1 MALVTMNEQGEIV
14 DTSKHRW
21 MFICDRC
28 GNTVP
33 HANHMEIFRLAYRE
47 DGGEN
52 DHRSFCSQ
60 ICVSEIIKTEF
71 NQTPI
76 EVTI

>member
-1 MALVTMNEQGEIV
+1 MALVTMDEKGNVV

-21 MFICDRC
+21 MFVCDRC

-33 HANHMEIFRLAYRE
+33 HSNSMEIYRLAYRE

-52 DHRSFCSQ
+52 DHRSFCSS
-60 ICVSEIIKTEF
+60 ICVSEIIRQESKI
-71 NQTPI
+71 TPM
-76 EVTI
+76 EVK

>member
-1 MALVTMNEQGEIV
+1 MALVTMDENGNVV

-21 MFICDRC
+21 MFVCDRC

-33 HANHMEIFRLAYRE
+33 HSNSMEIYRLAYRE

-52 DHRSFCSQ
+52 DHRSFCSSL
-60 ICVSEIIKTEF
+60 CVSEIIRQESKI
-71 NQTPI
+71 TPM
-76 EVTI
+76 EVK

>member
-1 MALVTMNEQGEIV
+1 MALVTMDEKGQIV

-21 MFICDRC
+21 MFVCDRC

-33 HANHMEIFRLAYRE
+33 HSNSMEIYRLAYRE

-52 DHRSFCSQ
+52 DHRSFCSSLCVTQ
-60 ICVSEIIKTEF
+60 IIRQESNII
-71 NQTPI
+71 PM
-76 EVTI
+76 EVK